1 MFCGKSF
8 FAVDDSL
15 KEREKANLPPFFRIV
30 IVDGIKSNISKFSE
44 NLRSKYDFIING
56 PVDIDMTNSRL
67 IIRSPLNDSQRL
79 VDLIDDVVKLQGLK
93 GKNIFR
99 FRFDPFDF

>member
-1 MFCGKSF
+1 MFSGKSF
-8 FAVDDSL
+8 YAVDDSL
-15 KEREKANLPPFFRIV
+15 KEREQANLPPFFRIV

-44 NLRSKYDFIING
+44 NLRSKHDFIING